1 MAGFLS
7 NSFSV
12 TQFSTGGPI
21 PQELQGQIPVK
32 LKTLSFRDAD
42 DDPSSVVSWGWTNFD
57 DLLDTEWAVSS
68 PQKGFFFA
76 FSFRIDERR
85 VAPALLKKHLRLR
98 MDKELEDLK
107 SRGKRFISRER
118 KKEIREEVM
127 LRLRA
132 RAMPIPQD
140 HQVIWDSRNGHV
152 YLATTKRKVIELFT
166 KYFTRTFQVEL
177 QEITPDVVASDFA
190 ITDEQKDALANFEPT
205 PFFGSEARRTVDEM
219 GQDFLTWLWFST
231 QHGGTFVAPDGKPF
245 AASLERKIIVE
256 SEVGE
261 NKKTATVSGPLSAL
275 EEAMTGLRLGKK
287 VVSAGLFLEQG
298 DGSWL
303 FTVQSL
309 NFRLNSCRTPKGFAD
324 ESEDPEGFFLDKAG
338 FVIRAF
344 EMLHAIF
351 RAFLLLR
358 LSDNWDVAVN
368 QLRDW
373 VNASAEKL

>member
-21 PQELQGQIPVK
+21 PQELQGQIPDK

-42 DDPSSVVSWGWTNFD
+42 DDPSFVVSFGWTNFD

-98 MDKELEDLK
+98 MDKELEEIK
-107 SRGKRFISRER
+107 SQGKRFISRER
-118 KKEIREEVM
+118 KRELKEEVL
-127 LRLRA
+127 LRLRI
-132 RAMPIPQD
+132 RAMPVPQEY
-140 HQVIWDSRNGHV
+140 QVMWDSRTGHV
-152 YLATTKRKVIELFT
+152 YLATTKRKVIEVF
-166 KYFTRTFQVEL
+166 KNFFDQTFQVEL
-177 QEITPDVVASDFA
+177 QEITPRVVASKFA
-190 ITDEQKDALANFEPT
+190 VTEEQKEALENFEPT
-205 PFFGSEARRTVDEM
+205 LFFGTNAWRTIDEM
-219 GQDFLTWLWFST
+219 EQDFLTWLWFST
-231 QHGGTFVAPDGKPF
+231 ENGGTFVGPDGNPF
-245 AASLERKIIVE
+245 AASLERKIVVE
-256 SEVGE
+256 LEEWNS
-261 NKKTATVSGPLSAL
+261 KKKASVSGPLSAL
-275 EEAMTGLRLGKK
+275 EEAVTGLRLGKK
-287 VVSAGLFLEQG
+287 VVSAGLYLEQG
-298 DGSWL
+298 DGTWL

-324 ESEDPEGFFLDKAG
+324 ESEDQEGFFLDKAG

-351 RAFLLLR
+351 KAFLLLR
-358 LSDNWDVAVN
+358 LSDNWDVTVN

-373 VNASAEKL
+373 VNSSAEKL

>member
-1 MAGFLS
+1 MAGFRS

-21 PQELQGQIPVK
+21 PQELQGQIPDK

-42 DDPSSVVSWGWTNFD
+42 DDPSFVVSCGWTNFD
-57 DLLDTEWAVSS
+57 DLLDTEWAVSG

-98 MDKELEDLK
+98 MDKELEEIK
-107 SRGKRFISRER
+107 NQGQRFISRER
-118 KKEIREEVM
+118 KRELKEEVL
-127 LRLRA
+127 LRLRI
-132 RAMPIPQD
+132 RAMPVPQEY
-140 HQVIWDSRNGHV
+140 QVMWDSRTGHV
-152 YLATTKRKVIELFT
+152 YLATTKRKVIEVF
-166 KYFTRTFQVEL
+166 KNFFGQTFQVEL
-177 QEITPDVVASDFA
+177 QEITPSVVASKSA
-190 ITDEQKDALANFEPT
+190 VTEEQKEALENFEPT
-205 PFFGSEARRTVDEM
+205 LFFGTNAWRTIDEM

-231 QHGGTFVAPDGKPF
+231 ENGGTFVGPDGNPF
-245 AASLERKIIVE
+245 AASLERKIVVE
-256 SEVGE
+256 LEEWNS
-261 NKKTATVSGPLSAL
+261 KKKASVSGPLSAL
-275 EEAMTGLRLGKK
+275 EEAVTGLRLGKK

-298 DGSWL
+298 DGTWL

-351 RAFLLLR
+351 KAFLLLR
-358 LSDNWDVAVN
+358 LSDNWDVTVN

-373 VNASAEKL
+373 VNSSAEKL